1 MSKTNRKIEILDTAI
16 SISRIAEEDFI
27 SLTDITRHQD
37 KKRSDDL
44 IRNRNTLEFLGIWE
58 KFITPILIPSNST
71 GLECRQVST
80 ALTSCNR
87 WVLDLVLLDRSV

>member
-44 IRNRNTLEFLGIWE
+44 IRNRNTLEFHGIWE
-58 KFITPILIPSNST
+58 KIHNPDFNSVEFDGFRMQA
-71 GLECRQVST
+71 GLNSF
-80 ALTSCNR
+80 N
-87 WVLDLVLLDRSV
+87 LL

>member
-58 KFITPILIPSNST
+58 KIHNPDFNSVEFDGFRMQA
-71 GLECRQVST
+71 GLNSF
-80 ALTSCNR
+80 N
-87 WVLDLVLLDRSV
+87 LL